1 MAIILITRRNVRD
14 VYLLVVEQF
23 AWFCAAQGVAP
34 LASGKVRYER
44 IGEGKQG
51 RWNAVTLEVG
61 VFACVCVHVCVLA
74 FEGGEK
80 DVSILVRVCVCVC
93 VRCVCVCMCARG
105 VCVCPVCVLAH
116 RHMRK
121 FEHALG

>member
-34 LASGKVRYER
+34 LASGKVRYEKT
-44 IGEGKQG
+44 GEGKQG

-93 VRCVCVCMCARG
+93 VCAVCVCVHVCTWCVCVSSVCARTQ
-105 VCVCPVCVLAH
+105 AH
-116 RHMRK
+116 
-121 FEHALG
+121 AQV